1 MSNSAIVRKIISG
14 GPSTGHSGRARGLGN
29 YAPPPAS
36 RGCGATKAAHR
47 SSGDPHA
54 EYPDI
59 DLRVNAEGY
68 VHKDGTPYS

>member
-36 RGCGATKAAHR
+36 RGCGATKAAAKEAR
-47 SSGDPHA
+47 ELLA
-54 EYPDI
+54 PDHN
-59 DLRVNAEGY
+59 RFTEGFETAD
-68 VHKDGTPYS
+68 H